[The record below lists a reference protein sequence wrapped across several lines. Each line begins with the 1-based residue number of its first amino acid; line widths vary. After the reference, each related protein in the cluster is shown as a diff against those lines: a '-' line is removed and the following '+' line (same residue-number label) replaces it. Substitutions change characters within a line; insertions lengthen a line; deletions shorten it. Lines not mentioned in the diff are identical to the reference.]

1 MHRVAVT
8 GMGCISA
15 LGHNSAA
22 MTEGLRQGQ
31 TAIGPLRTMPTDA
44 LQIKIGGEVSGFDPL
59 QHFTDKQIGLLDRNA
74 QLALVAAREAARQS
88 GLEFRGKLGARTA
101 AIIGSGVGGMGTL
114 DDSFRRL
121 YLEQA
126 KRFFPF
132 VIPKLMVSA
141 AVSHVTMDLGI
152 TGPSFTVA
160 SACSSANHAI
170 GTAFQLVRAGAVDAA
185 VTGGTESVFTL
196 GTMKAWEA
204 MRILAPDMCKPFTRD
219 RKGLVIGEGAAALVL
234 ENWSHARARGAAI
247 LGEIIGF
254 GASADAGDIVLPS
267 QGGAEAAMRA
277 CLESAELAPED
288 VEYINAHGTGT
299 KMNDVTE
306 TKAIRAVFGS
316 HADKLAVSS
325 TKSIIGHSLGAAG
338 ALELVA
344 TLLAMAGG
352 FIPPTA
358 NFDTPDPECDLDYVP
373 NKTRAVE
380 VNVALS
386 NSFAFGGLNAVLAV
400 RRGM

>member
-8 GMGCISA
+8 GMGSISA
-15 LGHNSAA
+15 LGHNTAVMA
-22 MTEGLRQGQ
+22 EGLRRGR
-31 TAIGPLRTMPTDA
+31 TAIGPLSTMPTDA
-44 LQIKIGGEVSGFDPL
+44 LQIKIGGEVVGFDPL
-59 QHFTDKQIGLLDRNA
+59 QHFTDKQLGLLDRNA

-88 GLEFRGKLGARTA
+88 GLDFRGKLSTRTA

-121 YLEQA
+121 YLEHA
-126 KRFFPF
+126 KRFFPL

-152 TGPSFTVA
+152 TGPSFTIA

-170 GTAFQLVRAGAVDAA
+170 GTAFQLVRAGAVDVA

-234 ENWSHARARGAAI
+234 ENWNHARSRGATI

-277 CLESAELAPED
+277 CLESAEVAPED

-306 TKAIRAVFGS
+306 TRAIRAVFGS

-325 TKSIIGHSLGAAG
+325 TKSITGHALGAAG

-344 TLLAMAGG
+344 TFLAMAGG

-373 NKTRAVE
+373 NETRAAE

>member
-1 MHRVAVT
+1 MQRVAVT
-8 GMGCISA
+8 GMGSISA
-15 LGHNSAA
+15 LGHNTAVMA
-22 MTEGLRQGQ
+22 EGLRRGQ
-31 TAIGPLRTMPTDA
+31 TAIGPIRTMPTDP
-44 LQIKIGGEVSGFDPL
+44 LQIKIGGEVANFDPL
-59 QHFTDKQIGLLDRNA
+59 QHFTDKQLVLLDRNA
-74 QLALVAAREAARQS
+74 QLALVAAREAVRQS
-88 GLEFRGKLGARTA
+88 GLDFRGKLGTRTA

-121 YLEQA
+121 YLEHA

-141 AVSHVTMDLGI
+141 AVSHVTMELGI
-152 TGPSFTVA
+152 AGPSFTIA

-170 GTAFQLVRAGAVDAA
+170 GTAFQLVRAGAVDVA

-204 MRILAPDMCKPFTRD
+204 MRILAPDMCRPFTRD
-219 RKGLVIGEGAAALVL
+219 RKGLVIGEGAAVLVL
-234 ENWSHARARGAAI
+234 ENWDHARARGAAI

-267 QGGAEAAMRA
+267 QGGAESAMRA
-277 CLESAELAPED
+277 CLESAGLAPED

-325 TKSIIGHSLGAAG
+325 TKSMTGHALGAAG

-344 TLLAMAGG
+344 TFLAMAGR

-358 NFDTPDPECDLDYVP
+358 NYDTPDPECDLDYVP
-373 NKTRAVE
+373 NEARSVQ
-380 VNVALS
+380 VNVAMS

-400 RRGM
+400 QRGL

>member
-1 MHRVAVT
+1 
-8 GMGCISA
+8 MGCISA

-22 MTEGLRQGQ
+22 MNEGLRQGQ
-31 TAIGPLRTMPTDA
+31 TAIGPLKTMPTDA
-44 LQIKIGGEVSGFDPL
+44 LQIKIGGEISGFDPL

-126 KRFFPF
+126 KRLYPF

-170 GTAFQLVRAGAVDAA
+170 GTAFQMVRAGAVDVA

-234 ENWSHARARGAAI
+234 ENWNHARARGAAI
-247 LGEIIGF
+247 LGEIIGY

-267 QGGAEAAMRA
+267 QNGAEAAMRA

-306 TKAIRAVFGS
+306 TKAIRGVFGL

-325 TKSIIGHSLGAAG
+325 TKSIIGHALGAAG

-344 TLLAMAGG
+344 TFLAMAGG

-358 NFDTPDPECDLDYVP
+358 NFDVADPECDLDYVP
-373 NKTRAVE
+373 NEPRAVE
-380 VNVALS
+380 VDVALS
-386 NSFAFGGLNAVLAV
+386 NSFAFGGLNGVLAV
-400 RRGM
+400 RRGV

>member
-1 MHRVAVT
+1 
-8 GMGCISA
+8 
-15 LGHNSAA
+15 
-22 MTEGLRQGQ
+22 
-31 TAIGPLRTMPTDA
+31 MPTDE
-44 LQIKIGGEVSGFDPL
+44 LQIKIGGEVADFDPL
-59 QHFTDKQIGLLDRNA
+59 QHFTDKQIGLLDRNG

-88 GLEFRGKLGARTA
+88 GLDFRGKLGARTA

-121 YLEQA
+121 YLERV

-132 VIPKLMVSA
+132 IIPKLMVSA

-152 TGPSFTVA
+152 TGPSFTVS

-234 ENWSHARARGAAI
+234 ENWDHARARGAPI
-247 LGEIIGF
+247 LGEVIGF
-254 GASADAGDIVLPS
+254 GASADAGDIVLPR
-267 QGGAEAAMRA
+267 QEGAESAMRA
-277 CLESAELAPED
+277 CLESAGLAPED

-299 KMNDVTE
+299 KLNDVTE
-306 TKAIRAVFGS
+306 TRAIRAVFGS

-325 TKSIIGHSLGAAG
+325 TKSITAHALGAAG

-373 NKTRAVE
+373 NETRVAQ

-386 NSFAFGGLNAVLAV
+386 NSFAFGGLNAVLAI
-400 RRGM
+400 RRGT

>member
-8 GMGCISA
+8 GMGSISA
-15 LGHNSAA
+15 LGHNTAVMA
-22 MTEGLRQGQ
+22 EGLRRGR
-31 TAIGPLRTMPTDA
+31 TAIGPLSTMPTDA
-44 LQIKIGGEVSGFDPL
+44 LQIKIGGEVVGFDPL
-59 QHFTDKQIGLLDRNA
+59 QHFTDKQLGLLDRNA

-88 GLEFRGKLGARTA
+88 GLDFRGKLSTRTA

-121 YLEQA
+121 YLEHA
-126 KRFFPF
+126 KRFFPL

-152 TGPSFTVA
+152 TGPSFTIA

-170 GTAFQLVRAGAVDAA
+170 GTAFQLVRAGAVDVA

-234 ENWSHARARGAAI
+234 ENWNHARSRGATI

-277 CLESAELAPED
+277 CLESAEVAPED

-299 KMNDVTE
+299 KMNDVIE
-306 TKAIRAVFGS
+306 TRAIRAVFGS

-325 TKSIIGHSLGAAG
+325 TKSITGHALGAAG

-344 TLLAMAGG
+344 TFLAMAGG

-373 NKTRAVE
+373 NETRAAE